1 MWYVYI
7 LECDKRI
14 YYVGLTDN
22 IERRIGQ
29 HEKKQSFYT
38 KQFSNI
44 ELVYK
49 EKHVSRKN
57 AEKREV
63 QLKKW
68 SVVKKKALIMGNLS
82 MLKKL
87 SKGPWVVE

>member
-14 YYVGLTDN
+14 YYVGLTDD
-22 IERRIGQ
+22 IERRINQ
-29 HEKKQSFYT
+29 HKKRQSFYT

-49 EKHVSRKN
+49 EKHRSRKD

-68 SVVKKKALIMGNLS
+68 SVAKKKALVAGNLS
-82 MLKKL
+82 MLRKL
-87 SKGPWVVE
+87 SKGPEVVE